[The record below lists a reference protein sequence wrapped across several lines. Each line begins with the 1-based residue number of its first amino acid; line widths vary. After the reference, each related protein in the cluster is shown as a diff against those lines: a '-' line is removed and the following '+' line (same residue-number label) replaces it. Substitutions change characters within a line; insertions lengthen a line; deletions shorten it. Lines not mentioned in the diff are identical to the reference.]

1 MRATTS
7 AMVLALALLAGSAS
21 AQSARGD
28 ICLDP
33 QEFMRSR
40 VGIERAGL
48 QPADKGRLVRT
59 IRAAQSLAEDGCSRR
74 DAWLVRRA
82 VGMVNAVNREIRR
95 APVEMPLSFR
105 D

>member
-1 MRATTS
+1 MRATT
-7 AMVLALALLAGSAS
+7 AALALALTLLAGAAS
-21 AQSARGD
+21 GQSVRGD
-28 ICLDP
+28 TCLDP
-33 QEFMRSR
+33 QEFTRSR
-40 VGIERAGL
+40 TGIERAGL
-48 QPADKGRLVRT
+48 QPADKARLVRT

-74 DAWLVRRA
+74 DVWLVRRA